1 MGKYQSRKK
10 KLIACA
16 VIMSVQMQA
25 VLPCYIAAAAPQA
38 APPVV
43 NIAKPNESGLSHN
56 KADAFNVG
64 PEGLVFNNNA
74 SGGNV
79 NTALAGQVGANA
91 NLGGNAAKVIL
102 QEVTGTGRSNLN
114 GMMEIAGSKADLI
127 IANPN
132 GITGSGFGFI
142 NVGRATLTTGTP
154 RITADGRVE
163 GFDVNGGKIAINGAG
178 NMPVFDE
185 TTGTYKYVLVSKLDI
200 YANAAEINA
209 QLWAQ
214 DEINVVT
221 GKNKIDYAA
230 GTATA
235 QPGSAG
241 SGVSLDVGALG
252 GMYAGRITLVGTN
265 KGLGMNIGGN
275 LNAQKNL
282 SITNNGQIVFTE
294 NKYQEIDE
302 DGNQYEAA
310 TMIHS
315 DGAMRI
321 DASNADI
328 ENGAMLTARENI
340 NIELGGTLTNTG
352 KIIAGEEYEQTEES
366 DIFQRDSADL
376 SIKAAQGIT
385 NTGLLDASNNLS
397 VTTAAG
403 DAALGGTISALNNID
418 LAAKKAVDIKGS
430 VFSANGTI
438 AVTGA
443 QVKYSKENL
452 QTQNPEQVTILE
464 TDPEKPAELPPPE
477 PPREA
482 EDLTNPELADTAG
495 VAGTVQQ
502 DKISDSELA
511 LVADSTADGKYK
523 PIIDK
528 AANGVDL
535 VQIAEVN
542 SNGVSR
548 NLYSDFNI
556 KSSGLILNNATKYT
570 QTELGG
576 YIDRN
581 MFLAGKGARVILNE
595 VTSSKASVLNGY
607 LEVAGNS
614 ASVVIAN
621 ANGIS
626 VNGLGFINTDNVVL
640 ATGKV
645 TNWADGN
652 MKFSAAKGDLLI
664 NGDGLNG
671 RDPGRLDLIADNITI
686 DRSELW
692 GNELH
697 ISADGLLANTSKIGG
712 SGNVDITAGSIENT
726 ANGYIEA
733 GKDLTL
739 AAAGLLH
746 QNQATSKAGGDLNVS
761 AGSINNEAASL
772 LGAGGNLSASAA
784 ANFDNTGATVMA
796 GAKVT
801 ISADNF
807 ANSSSAL
814 VNGTDL
820 QMQAERLTN
829 DNANIYLTGSGNIT
843 AGRLT
848 NQNMGT
854 IHIGKDAVIT
864 ADTLLNTKAAVDV
877 LGNLSVQAGSFT
889 NTDSA
894 YLGAGQKADFTTGS
908 FTNSALGS
916 IFVSGGFTADSTGDF
931 TNDDGLLALGNTGS
945 ITAQNI
951 YNQNGSGYYN
961 GSVISAA
968 GDLTLTARETLL
980 NRSSDI
986 ESKSNITINAADL
999 INKKENFVT
1008 DWDVTYEYISY
1019 KIPHLQGGDYYDAM
1033 REFTR
1038 TIHTGVIKEE
1048 TADANIIA
1056 SGNITIN
1063 ADNDVTNHYSKIMAG
1078 KDLTINAGGTVEN
1091 VGYQGT
1097 IHHDDLGQDNH
1108 YWKYKKHRRLHI
1120 GCHMVYG
1127 TTVIP
1132 YEDHNV
1138 YDQDAAPGSE
1148 RLAVLG
1154 ATGTVKINAG
1164 NVVNKTL
1171 EADGSQYADRDKTVS
1186 TDVDD
1191 KLAGNS
1197 AAERK
1202 PLDDNKLLAIDQLQY
1217 NNKIYQLN
1225 DDPSA
1230 RYLIETNP
1238 KFADYHQFL
1247 SSDYLLERVK
1257 ADPEKVAKRLGDG
1270 YFEQQFVIEQ
1280 IGQLTGRPYLGS
1292 YGSDMEQFQALM
1304 NAGAVAAEA
1313 LNLEIGVSLTAQQV
1327 ASLTS
1332 DIVWLVETTVN
1343 GQKVLVPQVY
1353 LAAVR
1358 SEDLQPGGAL
1368 IVGGDV
1374 EIYSK
1379 QDIQNVGTIK
1389 ADGTLDL
1396 HGQNVSNLGG
1406 SLAGNDIAI
1415 TAADK
1420 ITNQGGSITAQHD
1433 AALQAHDII
1442 NETTTKNTTYKELQQ
1457 TTAGKTAGITA
1468 GNDLRLEAAGDIT
1481 NKGGVLAADNDLTL
1495 SAGQNINI
1503 TTVANEKHVAVTYG
1517 SSSAEI
1523 HSVEN
1528 QQSALTGKNVSL
1540 TAGSDVNIKGGI
1552 IAAAEDTAIKAGGDV
1567 NIAAV
1572 KDLHSEESSVGSRGS
1587 NYYNHSRQVDE
1598 TVKGSLV
1605 AGTENITVSSGSDI
1619 NLQGSSLASEK
1630 GKIELDAG
1638 SNVNITNTTEYHER
1652 LQESHTKVS
1661 GVLSSKTTDI
1671 YDYSNLDAVVGSTVS
1686 GSSVVINS
1694 GADTNVKGSSVVADN
1709 DVSINAGGDL
1719 NVTSAEQTST
1729 SEYIKQVKKSGLLS
1743 GGGLGFTIGKEQQK
1757 DQYANQNTEQVGST
1771 IGSIN
1776 GNVNIE
1782 AGKDV
1787 SISASDVIA
1796 GQDINVTGQNVTI
1809 ESADNTYNA
1818 QEKHEYK
1825 KSGITVSLGGQTIE
1839 AVQKITDPIQ
1849 RATEV
1854 KDEKLKALY
1863 ELNTLYDLQK
1873 NVNNIG
1879 NTLDNIDA
1887 KDESAAFKISV
1898 GIGSTSSKSKL
1909 ESEVTVAKGSNVA
1922 AGGDINITA
1931 TGKDINI
1938 KGSNVS
1944 GENVTL
1950 DAKENINITSSEN
1963 TTNNDFDASNKSFGA
1978 SVDFGISGIIGGGI
1992 SYGKGSSTVDSD
2004 GTTHTNANITANK
2017 DLTITSG
2024 EDVNIKGG
2032 KVSGDKVTAE
2042 IGGNLNIESQ
2052 QDTDNYTAEDKN
2064 FGIDI
2069 GIDKKPQGSGIAFGK
2084 DTTDTDSKY
2093 SSVTDQSG
2101 IYAGEGG
2108 FDITVDKNT
2117 DLKGGIIDSEATP
2130 DKNKLT
2136 TGTLTWEDVENEAEY
2151 SSKSDGFSGSISQ
2164 SKDKNGNV
2172 HTNTVGGPET
2182 GVEVSD
2188 EDSST
2193 TKSGVAEGTI
2203 EITDKENQKQN
2214 IEELNRDTKNS
2225 LNSLGKIFDE
2235 QEVQER
2241 REMANLFSQ
2250 MAHSVIGDM
2259 TLKLTPEQK
2268 AMLNIAAGALTSYF
2282 ASGDFLS
2289 GATGVATT
2297 EALQNI
2303 LRDVKDPTVKQLIVS
2318 IAASAASK
2326 LTNLNSHNSVASALD
2341 VEKFNHLTHE
2351 QQENFVRDFGKA
2363 ETNQEKFDVLEEYF
2377 ELSEANR
2384 AKDPAAAEA
2393 MEKALMNELDKITK
2407 FDNGGVSFVIDPDK
2421 GLHQNLADAK
2431 EFLYLSKYLSKV
2443 LPETTKD
2450 LFVEAGKIILE
2461 TSNVMSAGTIQV
2473 IETGTNIVRDYDP
2486 KDLPQDMLNKIIKES
2501 GKGYLVY
2508 QVHATAESAGIP
2520 KAYIIS
2526 ADVGFIIIKNFA
2538 D

>member
-185 TTGTYKYVLVSKLDI
+185 TTGTYKYVPVSKLDI

-252 GMYAGRITLVGTN
+252 GMYAGKITLVGTN

-282 SITNNGQIVFTE
+282 NITNDGQIVFTE
-294 NKYQEIDE
+294 NKYHEIDE

-315 DGAMRI
+315 DGDMRI

-376 SIKAAQGIT
+376 SIKAAQGII

-397 VTTAAG
+397 VTAAAG

-418 LAAKKAVDIKGS
+418 LAAAKAVDIKGS

-772 LGAGGNLSASAA
+772 LGAGGNLTASAA
-784 ANFDNTGATVMA
+784 ANFDNTGATIMA

-801 ISADNF
+801 ISADSF

-820 QMQAERLTN
+820 QLQAERLTN

-864 ADTLLNTKAAVDV
+864 ADTMLNTKAAVDV

-931 TNDDGLLALGNTGS
+931 TNDDGLLALGSTGS

-951 YNQNGSGYYN
+951 YNQNGSSYYN

-1063 ADNDVTNHYSKIMAG
+1063 ADHDVTNHYSKIMAG
-1078 KDLTINAGGTVEN
+1078 NDLTINAGGTVEN

-1108 YWKYKKHRRLHI
+1108 YWKYKKHRRMHI

-1191 KLAGNS
+1191 KLTGNS

-1442 NETTTKNTTYKELQQ
+1442 NETTTKNSTYKELQQ

-1517 SSSAEI
+1517 SSAAEI

-1638 SNVNITNTTEYHER
+1638 SNVNITNATEYHER

-1709 DVSINAGGDL
+1709 DVSIKAGGDL

-1787 SISASDVIA
+1787 SISASHVIA

-1825 KSGITVSLGGQTIE
+1825 KSGITVSLGTPALSVAQSVHDTIKK
-1839 AVQKITDPIQ
+1839 ADS
-1849 RATEV
+1849 V
-1854 KDEKLKALY
+1854 KDDRLKALIVGK
-1863 ELNTLYDLQK
+1863 EVSDLTKNGKDSVLNQTNNGLQDGFNADDFTLT
-1873 NVNNIG
+1873 V
-1879 NTLDNIDA
+1879 
-1887 KDESAAFKISV
+1887 S
-1898 GIGSTSSKSKL
+1898 IGSQKYKN
-1909 ESEVTVAKGSNVA
+1909 ESNSTTTIAKGSSVQ
-1922 AGGDINITA
+1922 AGGNVKITA
-1931 TGKDINI
+1931 TEKDINI
-1938 KGSNVS
+1938 KGSSVS
-1944 GENVTL
+1944 GENVNL
-1950 DAKENINITSSEN
+1950 AAKGDVNITSSDN
-1963 TTNNDFDASNKSFGA
+1963 TNTANSES
-1978 SVDFGISGIIGGGI
+1978 
-1992 SYGKGSSTVDSD
+1992 KGSNSSLGLGFNTSGLSD
-2004 GTTHTNANITANK
+2004 ISAGYSKYNGKVKENGTTHTNSTVTANDK
-2017 DLTITSG
+2017 LTIESG
-2024 EDVNIKGG
+2024 KDTNIIGG
-2032 KVSGDKVTAE
+2032 KVSGDSVE
-2042 IGGNLNIESQ
+2042 MNVGGDLNIESQ
-2052 QDTDNYTAEDKN
+2052 QDSQNYDEKYT
-2064 FGIDI
+2064 
-2069 GIDKKPQGSGIAFGK
+2069 SGGLNVNINYATGVGVSGGASSGK
-2084 DTTDTDSKY
+2084 TNSEY
-2093 SSVTDQSG
+2093 NSVTDQSG

-2108 FDITVDKNT
+2108 FDITVGNNT
-2117 DLKGGIIDSEATP
+2117 DLKGAVIDSDATA
-2130 DKNKLT
+2130 DKNNLT
-2136 TGTLTWEDVENEAEY
+2136 TGTLTWEDIDNKAEYESKDTGINVSINNGAEQNEKGITPNIGMPAEGEAE
-2151 SSKSDGFSGSISQ
+2151 
-2164 SKDKNGNV
+2164 
-2172 HTNTVGGPET
+2172 
-2182 GVEVSD
+2182 
-2188 EDSST
+2188 ST
-2193 TKSGVAEGTI
+2193 TKAGVAQGTI

-2214 IEELNRDTKNS
+2214 LEDLNRDTKNT
-2225 LNSLGKIFDE
+2225 LNQLEQIFDK
-2235 QEVQER
+2235 QTVAER
-2241 REMANLFSQ
+2241 KEMAALFGEL
-2250 MAHSVIGDM
+2250 AYNVVHNIDG
-2259 TLKLTPEQK
+2259 TPEQK
-2268 AMLNIAAGALTSYF
+2268 AALHALVGGIMSELTGSGFLAGASGAAVNKLLSDELKKIAGDDPALHQWLSAALGAVVSDVVAGNAQAGSSAA
-2282 ASGDFLS
+2282 ASGTKNNEWRKDEIEQITTGKLGEFVKELDFSEISDGEAIFAYSIGGNLSFIKGGMVVTPDTVYLS
-2289 GATGVATT
+2289 GGATFGTTDFSVDFNTNKVYVLKKGVNFTDLSPEDISSKNPKYFVTDLKEFNKTMKGASMGLTVSVIGNISVGTT
-2297 EALQNI
+2297 PDGHTI
-2303 LRDVKDPTVKQLIVS
+2303 LAPG
-2318 IAASAASK
+2318 
-2326 LTNLNSHNSVASALD
+2326 LNAV
-2341 VEKFNHLTHE
+2341 
-2351 QQENFVRDFGKA
+2351 
-2363 ETNQEKFDVLEEYF
+2363 
-2377 ELSEANR
+2377 
-2384 AKDPAAAEA
+2384 P
-2393 MEKALMNELDKITK
+2393 
-2407 FDNGGVSFVIDPDK
+2407 GVSGD
-2421 GLHQNLADAK
+2421 
-2431 EFLYLSKYLSKV
+2431 
-2443 LPETTKD
+2443 
-2450 LFVEAGKIILE
+2450 
-2461 TSNVMSAGTIQV
+2461 
-2473 IETGTNIVRDYDP
+2473 
-2486 KDLPQDMLNKIIKES
+2486 
-2501 GKGYLVY
+2501 
-2508 QVHATAESAGIP
+2508 
-2520 KAYIIS
+2520 YIIT
-2526 ADVGFIIIKNFA
+2526 G
-2538 D
+2538 

>member
-1 MGKYQSRKK
+1 LKIKESEIMGKYQSRKK

-25 VLPCYIAAAAPQA
+25 VLPCYMAAAAPQA

-185 TTGTYKYVLVSKLDI
+185 TTGTYKYVPVSKLDI

-282 SITNNGQIVFTE
+282 NITNDGQIVFTE

-376 SIKAAQGIT
+376 SIKAAQGII

-397 VTTAAG
+397 VTAAAG

-418 LAAKKAVDIKGS
+418 LAAAKAVDIKGS

-581 MFLAGKGARVILNE
+581 MFLTGKGARVILNE

-739 AAAGLLH
+739 AAAGLLQ

-772 LGAGGNLSASAA
+772 LGAGGNLTASAA
-784 ANFDNTGATVMA
+784 ANFDNTGATIMA

-801 ISADNF
+801 ISADSF

-820 QMQAERLTN
+820 QLQAERLTN

-843 AGRLT
+843 AGQLT

-877 LGNLSVQAGSFT
+877 LGNLSVQADSFT

-894 YLGAGQKADFTTGS
+894 YLGAGQKSDFTTGS

-931 TNDDGLLALGNTGS
+931 TNDDGLLALGSTGS

-951 YNQNGSGYYN
+951 YNQNGSSYYN

-1033 REFTR
+1033 REFIR

-1063 ADNDVTNHYSKIMAG
+1063 ADHDVTNHYSKIMAG
-1078 KDLTINAGGTVEN
+1078 NDLTIDAGGTVEN

-1097 IHHDDLGQDNH
+1097 IHHDDLGEDNH

-1191 KLAGNS
+1191 KLTGNS

-1442 NETTTKNTTYKELQQ
+1442 NETTTQNTTYKELQQ

-1517 SSSAEI
+1517 SSAAEI

-1638 SNVNITNTTEYHER
+1638 SNVNITNATEYHER

-1686 GSSVVINS
+1686 GSVVINS

-1709 DVSINAGGDL
+1709 DVSIKAGGDL

-1809 ESADNTYNA
+1809 KSADNTYNA

-1825 KSGITVSLGGQTIE
+1825 KSGITVSLGTPALSVAQSVHDTIKK
-1839 AVQKITDPIQ
+1839 ADS
-1849 RATEV
+1849 V
-1854 KDEKLKALY
+1854 KDDRLKALIVGK
-1863 ELNTLYDLQK
+1863 EVSDLTKNGKDSVLNQTNNGLQDGFNADDFTLT
-1873 NVNNIG
+1873 V
-1879 NTLDNIDA
+1879 
-1887 KDESAAFKISV
+1887 S
-1898 GIGSTSSKSKL
+1898 IGSQKYKNESNSS
-1909 ESEVTVAKGSNVA
+1909 TTIAQGSSVQ
-1922 AGGDINITA
+1922 AGGNVKITA
-1931 TGKDINI
+1931 TEKDINI
-1938 KGSNVS
+1938 KGSSVS
-1944 GENVTL
+1944 GENVDL
-1950 DAKENINITSSEN
+1950 AAKGDVNITSSDNIN
-1963 TTNNDFDASNKSFGA
+1963 TANSES
-1978 SVDFGISGIIGGGI
+1978 
-1992 SYGKGSSTVDSD
+1992 KGSSSSLGLGFNTSGLSD
-2004 GTTHTNANITANK
+2004 ISAGYSKYNGKVKENGTTHTNSTVTANDK
-2017 DLTITSG
+2017 LTIESG
-2024 EDVNIKGG
+2024 KDTNIIGG
-2032 KVSGDKVTAE
+2032 KVSGDSVE
-2042 IGGNLNIESQ
+2042 MNVGGDLNIESQ
-2052 QDTDNYTAEDKN
+2052 QDSQNYDEKYT
-2064 FGIDI
+2064 
-2069 GIDKKPQGSGIAFGK
+2069 SGGLNVNINYATGVGVSGGASSGK
-2084 DTTDTDSKY
+2084 TNSEY
-2093 SSVTDQSG
+2093 NSVTDQSG

-2108 FDITVDKNT
+2108 FDITVGNNT
-2117 DLKGGIIDSEATP
+2117 DLKGAVIDSDATA
-2130 DKNKLT
+2130 DKNNLT
-2136 TGTLTWEDVENEAEY
+2136 TGTLTWEDIDNKAEYESKDTGINVSINNGAEQNEKGITPNIGMPAEGEAE
-2151 SSKSDGFSGSISQ
+2151 
-2164 SKDKNGNV
+2164 
-2172 HTNTVGGPET
+2172 
-2182 GVEVSD
+2182 
-2188 EDSST
+2188 ST
-2193 TKSGVAEGTI
+2193 TKAGVAQGTI

-2214 IEELNRDTKNS
+2214 IEDLNRDTKNT
-2225 LNSLGKIFDE
+2225 LNQLEQIFDK
-2235 QEVQER
+2235 QTVAER
-2241 REMANLFSQ
+2241 KEMAALFGEL
-2250 MAHSVIGDM
+2250 AYNVVHNIDG
-2259 TLKLTPEQK
+2259 TPEQK
-2268 AMLNIAAGALTSYF
+2268 AALHALVGGIMSELTGSGFLAGASGAAVNKLLSDELKKIADGDPALHQWLSAALGAVVSDVVAGNAQAGSSAA
-2282 ASGDFLS
+2282 ASGTKNNDLM
-2289 GATGVATT
+2289 
-2297 EALQNI
+2297 
-2303 LRDVKDPTVKQLIVS
+2303 
-2318 IAASAASK
+2318 
-2326 LTNLNSHNSVASALD
+2326 LTP
-2341 VEKFNHLTHE
+2341 E
-2351 QQENFVRDFGKA
+2351 
-2363 ETNQEKFDVLEEYF
+2363 
-2377 ELSEANR
+2377 ELSE
-2384 AKDPAAAEA
+2384 
-2393 MEKALMNELDKITK
+2393 LV
-2407 FDNGGVSFVIDPDK
+2407 FDNDRAEEYCKQQGIPATQENIDNLKTGFTNFVEENSESDAVIATGGFGVEGSYIYDLKAQESYLAAGGSGGKGAIGVALSLVAIKIVSSDPSID
-2421 GLHQNLADAK
+2421 LNDAK
-2431 EFLYLSKYLSKV
+2431 VRKEILSGTSIGANFYVGVGGGISIPLNSQYSGRITIIVKGIGTPQVGISGSNAQAGSDIANDRHNEALDNKYGS
-2443 LPETTKD
+2443 D
-2450 LFVEAGKIILE
+2450 
-2461 TSNVMSAGTIQV
+2461 
-2473 IETGTNIVRDYDP
+2473 
-2486 KDLPQDMLNKIIKES
+2486 
-2501 GKGYLVY
+2501 
-2508 QVHATAESAGIP
+2508 
-2520 KAYIIS
+2520 
-2526 ADVGFIIIKNFA
+2526 
-2538 D
+2538 